1 MASVITGSQPEGVA
15 QKVISDQCVSN
26 QFRSQ
31 LNGFEGIPGVIFN
44 AAFQKKLITDLLIT
58 DYFLCPALSL
68 RCQTTVRRQLFG
80 VLANTSATS

>member
-1 MASVITGSQPEGVA
+1 MASVITGSQLEGVA

-31 LNGFEGIPGVIFN
+31 LNGFEGIPGVDL
-44 AAFQKKLITDLLIT
+44 QRSLPEKLITDLLVT

-68 RCQTTVRRQLFG
+68 RCQTTARRQLFAF
-80 VLANTSATS
+80 LANTYATS